1 MEESNNINKRKGG
14 ERWSSSKDDDDDSSQ
29 EDCQHVSPPLVKL
42 NQGQQVTKS
51 WSYNQL
57 LTKLGCPLTKIGSEE
72 ILEVVVKSFGA
83 FVGNTKVVVNGAN
96 YVIKL
101 LLSSNLYV
109 YL

>member
-1 MEESNNINKRKGG
+1 
-14 ERWSSSKDDDDDSSQ
+14 
-29 EDCQHVSPPLVKL
+29 
-42 NQGQQVTKS
+42 
-51 WSYNQL
+51 L